1 MSNAFSAIMVG
12 CGAMSAEWL
21 RSAKELGIEVAA
33 LVDLNLGA
41 AQIRAAEFQLD
52 APLFDNVDAAIRE
65 SCAQMLFDCT
75 IPAAHAAVDEKALV
89 NGMHVLV
96 EKPLATTLEDATR
109 VVELAAKRKLVHAV
123 IQNRRF
129 NPGLRRIKRL
139 LAQDLIGDLTTVNVD
154 FFVPAHFGGFRE
166 KMNNVLLTDMA
177 IHHFDAV
184 RYLTSVNAEWVF
196 CDQWNPKGSWWQHG
210 ASAHAIFHMNGGIR
224 FTFRGSWCA
233 EGLRTS
239 WDGVWRIIGTKGTIC
254 WDGLGEIQGERVK
267 VGPTGPVQ
275 RGLFYDCEVFASNE
289 EPDPLESRGHFS
301 VMRQFLRDVAEGIP
315 AETRSEDN
323 IHSLAMVLGAI
334 ESAKAGQK
342 VAIRTVA

>member
-1 MSNAFSAIMVG
+1 MVG

-21 RSAKELGIEVAA
+21 RSANELGIEICA
-33 LVDLNLGA
+33 LVDLNLEV
-41 AQIRAAEFQLD
+41 AQARAAEFQLG
-52 APLFDNVDAAIRE
+52 APLFDSVDAAIRE
-65 SCAQMLFDCT
+65 SRAQFLFDCT
-75 IPAAHAAVDEKALV
+75 IPAVHASVDEKALA

-109 VVELAAKRKLVHAV
+109 VVELAAKRNLVHAV
-123 IQNRRF
+123 VQNRRF

-139 LAQDLIGDLTTVNVD
+139 LVQDLIGGLTTVNVD

-177 IHHFDAV
+177 IHQFDAV
-184 RYLTSVNAEWVF
+184 RYLTSANAESVF
-196 CDQWNPKGSWWQHG
+196 CDEWNPKGSWWQHG

-233 EGLRTS
+233 EGSRTS
-239 WDGVWRIIGTKGTIC
+239 WDSVWRIIGTKGTIC
-254 WDGLGEIQGERVK
+254 WDGLGAIQGECVK

-275 RGLFYDCEVFASNE
+275 RGLFYDCEAFTSNE

-342 VAIRTVA
+342 MAIRCLNFNSWK